1 MGWAALLCAV
11 WQLLLITQVAA
22 GLHLSTEVPIC
33 AGSETLCDSFR
44 DKKDWCYFNG
54 RSQSSDF
61 FFFFQS
67 GKKIHFRWICSR
79 QSNLTFLKGNRLS
92 VRQVFFSVL
101 QSGSLK
107 IITHDWKSCSCVLN
121 FPFFNSSPPSIFDA
135 KQPNVGNCYSLG
147 DTEGFQMVF
156 MFLGTAEIWLISFS
170 RNSGIIIISF
180 FFPLYSYE
188 KQVCCSGG
196 REQDEEGEA
205 GKRRWIYSD
214 FIFISASQVKFYALL
229 LRPAGFNHFKRT
241 LFIKC
246 LFQAVSNPSAP
257 SLFSIVS
264 KNIGSPGGLWIASE
278 SR

>member
-67 GKKIHFRWICSR
+67 GKKKTHFRWICSR

-121 FPFFNSSPPSIFDA
+121 FPFFFNSSPPPQFLMLSSQMLGIAILLETRKVFKWFSCFLEQLKFGWSLLVGILGLLLFLFFLFTVMKNRFAVLGEGSRMRKVRLGREDEFILPLSLF
-135 KQPNVGNCYSLG
+135 QPPKL
-147 DTEGFQMVF
+147 
-156 MFLGTAEIWLISFS
+156 
-170 RNSGIIIISF
+170 NSMLFYWGQLVLIISREHYLLSVCF
-180 FFPLYSYE
+180 RQCQILQLLLYSP
-188 KQVCCSGG
+188 
-196 REQDEEGEA
+196 
-205 GKRRWIYSD
+205 
-214 FIFISASQVKFYALL
+214 L
-229 LRPAGFNHFKRT
+229 
-241 LFIKC
+241 
-246 LFQAVSNPSAP
+246 
-257 SLFSIVS
+257 
-264 KNIGSPGGLWIASE
+264 
-278 SR
+278 

>member
-1 MGWAALLCAV
+1 MLSSQMLGIAILLETRKVFKWFSCFLEQLKFGWSLLV
-11 WQLLLITQVAA
+11 GILGLLL
-22 GLHLSTEVPIC
+22 
-33 AGSETLCDSFR
+33 
-44 DKKDWCYFNG
+44 
-54 RSQSSDF
+54 
-61 FFFFQS
+61 
-67 GKKIHFRWICSR
+67 
-79 QSNLTFLKGNRLS
+79 FL
-92 VRQVFFSVL
+92 
-101 QSGSLK
+101 
-107 IITHDWKSCSCVLN
+107 
-121 FPFFNSSPPSIFDA
+121 
-135 KQPNVGNCYSLG
+135 
-147 DTEGFQMVF
+147 
-156 MFLGTAEIWLISFS
+156 
-170 RNSGIIIISF
+170 F